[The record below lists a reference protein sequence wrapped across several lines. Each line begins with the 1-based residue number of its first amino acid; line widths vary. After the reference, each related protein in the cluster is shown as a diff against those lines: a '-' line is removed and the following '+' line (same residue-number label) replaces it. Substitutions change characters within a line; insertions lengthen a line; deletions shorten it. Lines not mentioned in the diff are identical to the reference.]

1 MGYLLSAI
9 AERREASMHYYYSIY
24 RKDYLYKGIILYESM
39 KKHDRAFKFF
49 LVCMEEESLEL
60 LKKMKLID
68 LVPISIKDLE
78 EYDKRIP
85 ELKAQ
90 RGEKTYI
97 WTAKASV
104 PLYLFDHYKEMDH
117 VIWVDGDTEF
127 MSDPEP
133 IYEQWGDYSVLLTEE
148 KFYGEY
154 EYLGHMVGFY
164 NTGFMGFKN
173 DEIGIKVLNYFKDR
187 LQEWKNSE
195 EEQGN
200 WNDQLYVDDW
210 TERFPN
216 VGVVQHNGIN
226 LTPFIAS
233 RVNNEEK
240 GFVNYRDG
248 KPYIKDTPI
257 VLYHF
262 MALKY
267 YDGNEFDLCYYWMKF
282 DIQTIKKLYI
292 PYFDKCNEAYERI
305 RDIEP
310 DFYPPISHKGKY
322 IGNYFNYKLANK
334 EAEYNIC
341 TITDSSQLLQTLSL
355 YESIKKYNIKFRLWI
370 CCEDDNS
377 YYTLKALNLNEI
389 SVFEPSNLIEYYDR
403 LAKNGYKANREIL
416 KARLVNL
423 ISLNNYCFE
432 SILYVDCD
440 CYFHQNPK
448 CIFDTLKKNSILLVQ
463 DKALVNDFNISSSV
477 IGFYRNQEA
486 LDCIFYWV
494 EETKKWLS
502 NGVCEEEEVNQINS
516 WSKKY
521 SNVYVMKNPSFLL
534 SDKMLRYVKIRKLND
549 KIFVNN
555 EQLFIYKYQFS
566 NIKGTAINQIAEK
579 ILNLLTADKKQIYL
593 PYIRSIR
600 RNIDILRNIK

>member
-1 MGYLLSAI
+1 MK
-9 AERREASMHYYYSIY
+9 HYYYSIY
-24 RKDYLYKGIILYESM
+24 RKDYLYKGIVLYESM
-39 KKHDRAFKFF
+39 KRHDGNFKFF
-49 LVCMEEESLEL
+49 LICMEEESVEL

-68 LVPISIKDLE
+68 LIPISIKEIE

-85 ELKAQ
+85 ELKVQ

-104 PLYLFDHYKEMDH
+104 PLYLFDRYKEMDH
-117 VIWVDGDTEF
+117 VLWVDGDTEF
-127 MSDPEP
+127 MSDTEP

-148 KFYGEY
+148 KFDGEY

-210 TERFPN
+210 TEKFPN
-216 VGVVQHNGIN
+216 IGVVKHNGIN

-233 RVNNEEK
+233 RINNEQK
-240 GFVNYRDG
+240 GFVNFREG

-267 YDGNEFDLCYYWMKF
+267 YDGNEFDLCYYWMRF
-282 DIQTIKKLYI
+282 DMQTVKKLYI
-292 PYFDKCNEAYERI
+292 PYFDKCNEAYARI
-305 RDIEP
+305 RAIEP
-310 DFYPPISHKGKY
+310 DFYPSISHKGKY
-322 IGNYFNYKLANK
+322 IGNYFNCKLVN
-334 EAEYNIC
+334 EEGEYNIC

-370 CCEDDNS
+370 CCEDANS
-377 YYTLKALNLNEI
+377 YFTLKALNLNEI
-389 SVFEPSNLIEYYDR
+389 SVFEPSNLIENYDK
-403 LAKNGYKANREIL
+403 LTKDGYKANREIL

-423 ISLNNYCFE
+423 LCLNNYSIE

-440 CYFHQNPK
+440 CYFYQNPK
-448 CIFDTLKKNSILLVQ
+448 YVFDRLKRSSILLVQ
-463 DKALVNDFNISSSV
+463 DKALVNDFNISGSV
-477 IGFYRNQEA
+477 MGFYRNEET
-486 LDCIFYWV
+486 LNCIFYWV

-502 NGVCEEEEVNQINS
+502 NGFYVEDEVNHINS

-521 SNVYVMKNPSFLL
+521 SNVNVLKNHSFLL
-534 SDKMLRYVKIRKLND
+534 SEKMQRHIKIRKLND
-549 KIFVNN
+549 RIFVNN
-555 EQLFIYKYQFS
+555 DQLVICKYQLP
-566 NIKGTAINQIAEK
+566 NINEITINDMAEQ
-579 ILNLLTADKKQIYL
+579 ILNSSTTSKKQLYS
-593 PYIRSIR
+593 PYIKSIR
-600 RNIDILRNIK
+600 RNIDILRNIKQS

>member
-1 MGYLLSAI
+1 MK
-9 AERREASMHYYYSIY
+9 HYYYSIY
-24 RKDYLYKGIILYESM
+24 RKDYLYKGIVLYESM
-39 KKHDRAFKFF
+39 KRHDGNFKFF
-49 LVCMEEESLEL
+49 LICMEEESVEL

-68 LVPISIKDLE
+68 LIPISIKDIE

-85 ELKAQ
+85 ELKVQ

-117 VIWVDGDTEF
+117 VLWVDGDTEF
-127 MSDPEP
+127 MSDTEP

-148 KFYGEY
+148 KFDGEY

-210 TERFPN
+210 TEKFPN
-216 VGVVQHNGIN
+216 IGVVKHNGIN

-233 RVNNEEK
+233 RINNEQK
-240 GFVNYRDG
+240 GFVNFREG

-267 YDGNEFDLCYYWMKF
+267 YDGNEFDLCYYWMRF
-282 DIQTIKKLYI
+282 DMQTVKKLYI
-292 PYFDKCNEAYERI
+292 PYFNKCNEAYARI
-305 RDIEP
+305 RAIEP
-310 DFYPPISHKGKY
+310 DFYPSISHKGKY
-322 IGNYFNYKLANK
+322 IGNYFNCKLVNV
-334 EAEYNIC
+334 EGEYNIC

-377 YYTLKALNLNEI
+377 YFALKALNLNEI
-389 SVFEPSNLIEYYDR
+389 LVFEPSNLIENYDK
-403 LAKNGYKANREIL
+403 LTKDGYKANREIL

-423 ISLNNYCFE
+423 LCLNNYSIK

-440 CYFHQNPK
+440 CYFYQNPR
-448 CIFDTLKKNSILLVQ
+448 CVFDRLKRSSILLVQ
-463 DKALVNDFNISSSV
+463 DKALVNDFNISGSV
-477 IGFYRNQEA
+477 MGFCRNEET
-486 LDCIFYWV
+486 LNCIFYWV

-502 NGVCEEEEVNQINS
+502 NGFCAEYEVNHINS

-521 SNVYVMKNPSFLL
+521 SNVNVLKNHSFLL
-534 SDKMLRYVKIRKLND
+534 SDKMQRHIKIKKLND
-549 KIFVNN
+549 RIFVNN
-555 EQLFIYKYQFS
+555 EQLVICKYQLP
-566 NIKGTAINQIAEK
+566 NINEITINDIAEQ
-579 ILNLLTADKKQIYL
+579 ILNSSTTSKKQLYS
-593 PYIRSIR
+593 PYIKSIR
-600 RNIDILRNIK
+600 RNIDILRNIKQS